1 MMILG
6 NIGTAQVK
14 GSQSGSLQAGNWE
27 PPIIKNTNCPSIQ
40 INSTNK
46 RSDNSNGRI
55 SNSHDRREHNSNQTS
70 SYRNR
75 HNFQDDRDDV
85 DASEIQ
91 GWRVLRKEYFWDR
104 CPPDEKCPW
113 FLHDKPMALLVVVL
127 AFNWVLNFIFASI
140 FIELE
145 GPAQKVRFHITR
157 LLNFYHFY
165 NIFTTSYILALRK
178 YIF

>member
-6 NIGTAQVK
+6 SIRTGQVQ

-27 PPIIKNTNCPSIQ
+27 PPIIRNASGPSIQ
-40 INSTNK
+40 INSANQ
-46 RSDNSNGRI
+46 RSDTSNGRI
-55 SNSHDRREHNSNQTS
+55 GLSHGRTERNSNQTS

-75 HNFQDDRDDV
+75 HNFQDESDDV
-85 DASEIQ
+85 DTSDIQ

-145 GPAQKVRFHITR
+145 GPAQKV
-157 LLNFYHFY
+157 
-165 NIFTTSYILALRK
+165 
-178 YIF
+178 